1 MDPANHGTAPCAHL
15 RHKGMYVLTVVD
27 PDDTSFYDKYDA
39 TAYWCTRTQ
48 KPYGPDNEPAHADAC
63 RAGRTCCG

>member
-39 TAYWCTRTQ
+39 TSYWCTRTQ